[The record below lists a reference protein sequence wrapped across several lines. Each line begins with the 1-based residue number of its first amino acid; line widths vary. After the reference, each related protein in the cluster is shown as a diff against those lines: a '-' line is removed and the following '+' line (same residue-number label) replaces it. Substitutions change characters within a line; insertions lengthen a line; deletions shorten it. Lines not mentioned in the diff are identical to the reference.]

1 MAVSEIIGIDC
12 ATQPDRVG
20 LALAKR
26 DGDAWVFESVC
37 TGSTRRLP
45 VDIVARWI
53 LQRQGPLLL
62 ALDAPLGWPAA
73 LGKTLIAHLAGA
85 PVAEAANRLFRRETD
100 RAVRRITGKQPLDV
114 GAGWIARTAH
124 WALAF
129 LAELRQQS
137 GLDIPLVWNREVVDV
152 GAIEVY
158 PAATLIGHGVE
169 ITGYKNVK
177 NVERREAVLAKLAQY
192 FVIET
197 FQEMLLTGPD
207 VLDACLCVLAGLDFL
222 RNDAL
227 PPGVHLETAKREGWI
242 WFKGGMMKL

>member
-53 LQRQGPLLL
+53 CSVAGPCCWHSMP
-62 ALDAPLGWPAA
+62 PLGLAGCT
-73 LGKTLIAHLAGA
+73 GKTLIAHLAGA
-85 PVAEAANRLFRRETD
+85 PPVAEAANRLFRRETD

-137 GLDIPLVWNREVVDV
+137 GGLDIPPLVWNREVVDV

-207 VLDACLCVLAGLDFL
+207 VLDACLCVLAGLDFYEMTL
-222 RNDAL
+222 Y
-227 PPGVHLETAKREGWI
+227 PPGRSPRDS
-242 WFKGGMMKL
+242 